1 MVNYKSWGI
10 VLSGINFVLAVNAYA
25 GLPTL
30 DVGNVTSSIGIVK
43 NGGEN
48 IGLIGQI
55 SGKVGELNT
64 IVGDGAASIAKFQS
78 EYGENIQA
86 AVEAGQKAMQRAE
99 EAKTALDEHTAE
111 LKEQKE
117 LYQAAIDSL
126 NKDKEDGE
134 PQEETQ
140 VAAGEAVSVENVKA
154 SDEYTTL
161 QQNKA
166 MPIDSLM
173 TSTDKLYEDETENEE
188 IEQDGYG
195 ILPANAAAMKAGAVA
210 QTPSASATAAK
221 AGVVAKAPSAGATA
235 TKAGA
240 AAKSPSANATATKAG
255 AVAKAPSASATVTKA
270 GAVAKAPSAS
280 ATVTKAGAVAK
291 APSANATAT
300 KAGAV
305 AKAPSANA
313 TATKAG
319 AVAKSP
325 SASATATKAGAV
337 AKSPSASATAV
348 KTPTTVSPTRKQ
360 FRVSPQA
367 VKVDRV
373 SSNTYRHHDKVAF
386 ASANDGSSAGNS
398 YIGDVYVVPMAQKCE
413 IDPETFI
420 NDENKRKECIEQI
433 IKDNNADN
441 SYDASLSVKDCQKM
455 IYDTVVALLAEAT
468 QAKYEAANYSD
479 TLDEQDDLAGD
490 STDVRGDLTVIAMSN
505 QQTQLLLNRL
515 SMSFSSQIILET
527 AEQLCTM
534 QKDVLGEDSDGE
546 E

>member
-173 TSTDKLYEDETENEE
+173 TSTDKLYEDETKNEE

-195 ILPANAAAMKAGAVA
+195 ILPANAAAMKAGVVAKAPSAGATAAKAEAVA
-210 QTPSASATAAK
+210 QTPSASATATKAGAVAKAPSASATAAK
-221 AGVVAKAPSAGATA
+221 AGVVAKAPSAG
-235 TKAGA
+235 
-240 AAKSPSANATATKAG
+240 
-255 AVAKAPSASATVTKA
+255 
-270 GAVAKAPSAS
+270 
-280 ATVTKAGAVAK
+280 
-291 APSANATAT
+291 ATAT

-325 SASATATKAGAV
+325 SANATATKAGAV

>member
-173 TSTDKLYEDETENEE
+173 TSTDKLYEDETKNEE

-195 ILPANAAAMKAGAVA
+195 ILPANAAAMKAGVVAKAPSAGATAAKAEAVA
-210 QTPSASATAAK
+210 QTPSASATATKAGAVAKAPSASATAAK

-240 AAKSPSANATATKAG
+240 
-255 AVAKAPSASATVTKA
+255 VAKA
-270 GAVAKAPSAS
+270 
-280 ATVTKAGAVAK
+280 
-291 APSANATAT
+291 
-300 KAGAV
+300 
-305 AKAPSANA
+305 
-313 TATKAG
+313 
-319 AVAKSP
+319 
-325 SASATATKAGAV
+325 
-337 AKSPSASATAV
+337 PSASATAV

>member
-270 GAVAKAPSAS
+270 GAVAKAPSA
-280 ATVTKAGAVAK
+280 
-291 APSANATAT
+291 
-300 KAGAV
+300 
-305 AKAPSANA
+305 NA

>member
-305 AKAPSANA
+305 AK
-313 TATKAG
+313 
-319 AVAKSP
+319 SP